1 MYAGESVRHQVH
13 SARAARDVWVGHYRR
28 GVQGPDRYFL
38 RDPVGGAVQRRV
50 RQHRPEAVV
59 REQVGREDLDGA
71 IGVDHR
77 GGSFD
82 ASPRPGDH
90 LRPPGGGA
98 VDGPVEVEA
107 VAGAFG
113 GDVDAV
119 LVDDLGRG
127 GVGGAGPGDGFWGPV
142 GGETGSP
149 VEVEAVAGTLGR
161 DDGGGAVGL
170 DGRLGEGGGD
180 AGDQLAV
187 PAGGVDGLPVDVE
200 AVEGALG
207 GNHDVVADHSD
218 GGGGEGGAVRRDLLA
233 VPVIGAVLVPVEP
246 QSVAVRLHRYD
257 RVAGGDR
264 HGRPHKREGPRGPAR
279 RDEGNGGEDDGGA
292 RDNERPDWLPALS
305 LEHAGTPLPSA
316 TWLNV
321 QGSSARAPYVGAH
334 IAAHMAGGHL
344 GRRRGPALPGHPT
357 PCPKS
362 WWTCTWPS
370 WPRTLGT

>member
-1 MYAGESVRHQVH
+1 MTADGLPIEHPEPAEPGRRAHAGVALPVVAAVGLGHDGHVAADFVRHQVH

-28 GVQGPDRYFL
+28 GVQGPDRHFL

-50 RQHRPEAVV
+50 GQHLPEEVHV
-59 REQVGREDLDGA
+59 QVGREDLDGA

-82 ASPRPGDH
+82 ASARPGDH

-119 LVDDLGRG
+119 FVDDLGRSR
-127 GVGGAGPGDGFWGPV
+127 VGGAGPGDGFRGPV
-142 GGETGSP
+142 GGETGGP
-149 VEVEAVAGTLGR
+149 VEVEAVAGALGR
-161 DDGGGAVGL
+161 NDGAGAVGL
-170 DGRLGEGGGD
+170 DGRLGEGGRD
-180 AGDQLAV
+180 AGYQLAA

-218 GGGGEGGAVRRDLLA
+218 GGGGEGGAGRRDLLT

-246 QSVAVRLHRYD
+246 QPVVGRLHRDD
-257 RVAGGDR
+257 RVAAGHR

-279 RDEGNGGEDDGGA
+279 RDQGNGGEDHGGA
-292 RDNERPDWLPALS
+292 RDDEHPDWLPDLS
-305 LEHAGTPLPSA
+305 L
-316 TWLNV
+316 
-321 QGSSARAPYVGAH
+321 Q
-334 IAAHMAGGHL
+334 
-344 GRRRGPALPGHPT
+344 
-357 PCPKS
+357 
-362 WWTCTWPS
+362 
-370 WPRTLGT
+370 